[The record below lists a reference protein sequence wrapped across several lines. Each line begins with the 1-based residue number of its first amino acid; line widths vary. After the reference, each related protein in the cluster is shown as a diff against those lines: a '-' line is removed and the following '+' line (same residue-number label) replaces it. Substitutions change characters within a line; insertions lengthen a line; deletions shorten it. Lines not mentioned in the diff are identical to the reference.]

1 MIAAL
6 ISDDAG
12 FRALLPEWDALWH
25 RAGSPPFQSPAWQVP
40 WWDAFGTGQ
49 PRVATLRAGGALAGM
64 LPLYVLDEGAE
75 RKLLP
80 IGVGLSD
87 YCDALLDPALPAFA
101 IDVLLRTAL
110 AGADAVTSCALPD
123 LPPDSALRRAAC
135 PPAWREAAMPQT
147 PCPVLTLGGAL
158 PAGMVRNI
166 RQSRHRAERRGG
178 WSATVAAAEQ
188 APAAWQCLV
197 GMHQRRW
204 AASGAGGVLSD
215 PAVQAFH
222 AAAIP
227 ALSASGILRLHVLHI
242 GSRVA
247 AIYHTMAAPGRLL
260 FYLSGFEAAEAAASP
275 GTLLLGH
282 IVEQAVRDG
291 TRELHFLRG
300 GESYKY
306 AWGAQDRMNVGRLLL
321 PG

>member
-6 ISDDAG
+6 IDDEAG
-12 FRALLPEWDALWH
+12 FRALLPEWDALWR

-40 WWDAFGTGQ
+40 WWGAFGTGQ
-49 PRVATLRAGGALAGM
+49 PRVATLRVGGALAGM

-80 IGVGLSD
+80 IGIGLSD
-87 YCDALLDPALPAFA
+87 YCDALLDPALPASA
-101 IDVLLRTAL
+101 IDALLRAAL
-110 AGADAVTSCALPD
+110 AGTDKITSCALPD

-135 PPAWREAAMPQT
+135 PPAWHEAALPQT
-147 PCPVLTLGGAL
+147 PCPVLTLGNAL

-178 WSATVAAAEQ
+178 WSTTVASAEH
-188 APAAWQCLV
+188 APAMWQRLV
-197 GMHQRRW
+197 EMHQRRW
-204 AASGAGGVLSD
+204 AESGGVLSD

-227 ALSASGILRLHVLHI
+227 ALSASGILRLHVLHV
-242 GSRVA
+242 GSRIA
-247 AIYHTMAAPGRLL
+247 AIYHAMAAPGRLL
-260 FYLSGFEAAEAAASP
+260 FYISGFEAAESFVSP
-275 GTLLLGH
+275 GTLLLGD

-291 TRELHFLRG
+291 VRELHFLRG

-306 AWGAQDRMNVGRLLL
+306 AWGAQDRMNIGRLLL